1 MAHAEDDTFEV
12 QKLRIEFQ
20 QIVQLGQASFD
31 GAMRNMMAE
40 FKRDDGQS
48 ESASTEGTVAAE
60 ESPAGA
66 RPVP

>member
-1 MAHAEDDTFEV
+1 
-12 QKLRIEFQ
+12 
-20 QIVQLGQASFD
+20 
-31 GAMRNMMAE
+31 MAE

-60 ESPAGA
+60 ESPEGA